1 MILTLAGPGAGK
13 TTDMINVINQKMS
26 QLQSNRIMAI
36 ITYTNASVEDIK
48 IKLARTMVLPPNVFV
63 GTIHSFLLNFFIEPY
78 ANYLGYSAENITIV
92 EKLSDVGVDWVDDWV
107 KSKFVSLSKKQQEIK
122 KKVIIQGRRNK
133 VFEAA
138 AHKGIYTYDSIIKFT
153 RELINDPLVMKS
165 VSNKIQF
172 LFVDEYQDIS
182 NYGHQVI
189 MQLEKMKST
198 EICVVGD
205 PDQSI
210 YKFRYGESQIGE
222 RAPLR
227 ANSPINQLMKMDESK
242 CQIRKLLVNHRSS
255 KEIVDFINEYS
266 TLDNQTAE
274 KGSICPVHFISSTVP
289 EEIVEKLWKINQE
302 FGCLKDCMIIAKL
315 NRSLE
320 QFSEALNKKAAIE
333 ENEIA
338 VDTKALADYI
348 VTLSG
353 LKYRAFLEEYSMTP
367 FELKRLVIAI
377 KRLIIAG
384 KVNNENFEEY
394 LKKVSK
400 IILGYEIEIRNST
413 YVDDKKKI
421 QEYGFETNISDRDA
435 SKYNGVR
442 CMTIHKSKGL
452 EAECVL
458 LVAATKNQFFKWIE
472 MSQQDMANE
481 TDEDYRLGY
490 VAFSR
495 PKKVLVLACLE
506 KIDEEE
512 LDSNIFKIV

>member
-13 TTDMINVINQKMS
+13 TTDMINVINQKIGE
-26 QLQSNRIMAI
+26 LQVNRTMAI

-48 IKLARTMVLPPNVFV
+48 TKLTRTMVLPDNVFV
-63 GTIHSFLLNFFIEPY
+63 GTIHSFLLKFFIEPY

-92 EKLSDVGVDWVDDWV
+92 EKLSDVGVEWVDNWI
-107 KSKFVSLSKKQQEIK
+107 KGKFGSLSRTEKEIRKKG
-122 KKVIIQGRRNK
+122 IIQNRRNK
-133 VFEAA
+133 VFEMA
-138 AHKGIYTYDSIIKFT
+138 AHKGVYTYDSIIKFT
-153 RELINDPLVMKS
+153 KELIDDPAVMKS

-182 NYGHQVI
+182 NYGHQII
-189 MQLEKMKST
+189 MKIEKMKST
-198 EICVVGD
+198 KIFVVGD

-222 RAPLR
+222 KAPLQK
-227 ANSPINQLMKMDESK
+227 NSPINQLMKLDETK
-242 CQIRKLLVNHRSS
+242 CEIRKLLVNHRSS
-255 KEIVDFINEYS
+255 KEIVDFINGYS

-274 KGSICPVHFISSTVP
+274 KGSICPVHFISSTIP

-315 NRSLE
+315 NRTLDK
-320 QFSEALNKKAAIE
+320 FSEALNKKVTAQE
-333 ENEIA
+333 TEIG

-353 LKYRAFLEEYSMTP
+353 MKYRTFLEKYNVTP
-367 FELKRLVIAI
+367 FELKKLTIAI
-377 KRLIIAG
+377 KRLIVSG

-394 LKKVSK
+394 LKTVSK
-400 IILGYEIEIRNST
+400 KILGYEIEIRNSI

-421 QEYGFETNISDRDA
+421 QKYGFETNISDRNA

-472 MSQQDMANE
+472 MSQQDMASE

-495 PKKVLVLACLE
+495 PKKVLVLTCLE
-506 KIDEEE
+506 KIDEKE
-512 LDSNIFKIV
+512 LDFNIFKIV